1 MNATDN
7 DSGGKDAQAPVQG
20 DPHQPGRGEGIG
32 GETGQDL
39 IDRLRRAEEAVDE
52 QRNAYLRA
60 AAELE
65 NVRKRAARE
74 VENARQYGAEGLAG
88 GLLPVLDSLE
98 LGLASADKADAA
110 TLVEGQ
116 RATLRLLLKALEAA
130 GITEVDPAGQPF
142 DPERHEA
149 MGMQPS
155 TDHEPDT
162 VMTVVQKG
170 YLLNGRLLRPA
181 RVLVAR
187 APDA

>member
-7 DSGGKDAQAPVQG
+7 DSGGKDARDTLAGGAAAPG
-20 DPHQPGRGEGIG
+20 PGEGSD
-32 GETGQDL
+32 GEPGQDL
-39 IDRLRRAEEAVDE
+39 VGRLRRAEEVAEE

-74 VENARQYGAEGLAG
+74 VENARQYGAEGLAS

-98 LGLASADKADAA
+98 LGLASADKADAV

-116 RATLRLLLKALEAA
+116 RATLRLLLKALESA
-130 GITEVDPAGQPF
+130 GIAEIDPEGRPF

-149 MGMQPS
+149 MAMQPS
-155 TDHEPDT
+155 ADHAPDT
-162 VMTVVQKG
+162 VMAVVQKG